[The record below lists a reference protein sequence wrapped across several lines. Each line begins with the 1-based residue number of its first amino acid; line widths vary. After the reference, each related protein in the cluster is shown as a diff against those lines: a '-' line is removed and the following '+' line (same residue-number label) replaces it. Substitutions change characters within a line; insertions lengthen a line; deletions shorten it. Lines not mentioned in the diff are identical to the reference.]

1 MAQLIALLT
10 DFGYRDYYVGAL
22 KGVVKQEAPEAEV
35 IDVTHGI
42 APFSIWEGAF
52 SLYFAFNYFPDGTV
66 FLAVVDPGV
75 GTRRRILF
83 AEVEGKRLVGPD
95 NGLLYPIL
103 KERKATFVKAV
114 DTSKFNS
121 SYTFQGRDIMARV
134 AARLASGIP
143 VDGFPASRI
152 TPLSGW
158 SFIRSCR
165 NSCEAKVIYVDA
177 FGNLVTNIRSDGF
190 QIGKARIGLNGQEA
204 EAVLSKN
211 YSKEG
216 VLLVPGGYGLIEISV
231 GKGSAEKRF
240 GAKIGSVVAIEK
252 I

>member
-1 MAQLIALLT
+1 MAKLIALLT

-22 KGVVKQEAPEAEV
+22 KGVIKQEAPEAEV
-35 IDVTHGI
+35 IDITHGI
-42 APFSIWEGAF
+42 TPFSIWEGAF
-52 SLYFAFNYFPDGTV
+52 SLYFAFNYFPEGTV

-75 GTRRRILF
+75 GTRRKILI
-83 AEVEGKRLVGPD
+83 AEAEGKRLVGPD
-95 NGLLYPIL
+95 NGLFYPIL
-103 KERKATFVKAV
+103 KERKAAFVEAV
-114 DTSKFNS
+114 DTSKFSS

-134 AARLASGIP
+134 AARLVSGVP
-143 VDGFPASRI
+143 VDGFPVKRI
-152 TPLSGW
+152 TSLRGW
-158 SFIRSCR
+158 SFITSCR
-165 NSCEAKVIYVDA
+165 SSCEARVIYVDA

-190 QIGKARIGLNGQEA
+190 RIKKAKIRLNGQEA
-204 EAVLSKN
+204 EAVFSKN

>member
-22 KGVVKQEAPEAEV
+22 KGVIKQEAPEAEIV
-35 IDVTHGI
+35 DITHGI
-42 APFSIWEGAF
+42 TPFSIWEGAF
-52 SLYFAFNYFPDGTV
+52 SLYFAFNYFPPGTV
-66 FLAVVDPGV
+66 FLGVVDPGV

-95 NGLLYPIL
+95 NGLFYPIL
-103 KERKATFVKAV
+103 KERKATFIKAV
-114 DTSKFNS
+114 DTSKFSS
-121 SYTFQGRDIMARV
+121 SYTFQGRDVMARV

-143 VDGFPASRI
+143 VDGFLVSRVS
-152 TPLSGW
+152 PLRGW

-165 NSCEAKVIYVDA
+165 GSCEAKVLYVDV
-177 FGNLVTNIRSDGF
+177 FGNIITNIWSDAF
-190 QIGKARIGLNGQEA
+190 RIGKAKIRLNGQEA

-216 VLLVPGGYGLIEISV
+216 VLLVPGGYGLIEISI

-240 GAKIGSVVAIEK
+240 GAKIGSVVTIEK

>member
-22 KGVVKQEAPEAEV
+22 KGVIKEEAPEAEV
-35 IDVTHGI
+35 IDITHGI
-42 APFSIWEGAF
+42 TPFSIWEGAF
-52 SLYFAFNYFPDGTV
+52 SLYFAFKYFPKGTV

-75 GTRRRILF
+75 GTGRRILF
-83 AEVEGKRLVGPD
+83 AEVDGKRLVGPD
-95 NGLLYPIL
+95 NGLFYPII
-103 KERKATFVKAV
+103 KERKPAFVKSV
-114 DTSKFNS
+114 DTSKFSS

-143 VDGFPASRI
+143 VQGFPVSRI
-152 TPLSGW
+152 APLRDW
-158 SFIRSCR
+158 SFIRSCKS
-165 NSCEAKVIYVDA
+165 SCEAKIIYIDV
-177 FGNLVTNIRSDGF
+177 FGNLVTNVRSEGFRIEKAKIR
-190 QIGKARIGLNGQEA
+190 LNGQET
-204 EAVLSKN
+204 EAVFSKN

-216 VLLVPGGYGLIEISV
+216 VLLVPGGYGLIEVCV

-240 GAKIGSVVAIEK
+240 GAKIGSVVTIEK